1 MRWREMGLFFSHYSL
16 VLTLSVPRPLGSVT
30 VKGGLE
36 FLCRE
41 THRGTDRAKE
51 MVARPPSAV
60 ERTGL
65 SWMMHQTC
73 QRASIRHNG
82 PQGLTGNDSALC
94 WQLIFWREAMRARA
108 ITLLPQPTSTLS
120 LPLPPEHGY
129 HATTKTGCGYGEPQ
143 QGIAAPKLH
152 PRPSKTSSLWP
163 VQEPIVEM
171 VQRLSTS
178 ASDPSIRSDTLGLPD
193 GLPSTEG
200 QMGQ

>member
-1 MRWREMGLFFSHYSL
+1 MGLFFSHYSL

-41 THRGTDRAKE
+41 THRGRDRAE
-51 MVARPPSAV
+51 ETVARPPSAV

-108 ITLLPQPTSTLS
+108 ITLLPQLLPPQTNSHSPTTTGA
-120 LPLPPEHGY
+120 PLPCDDQDRMRLRRTTARDCRSQAPSKAVKGVVVMVGAGTDCGDGAEPIDERERPEH
-129 HATTKTGCGYGEPQ
+129 
-143 QGIAAPKLH
+143 
-152 PRPSKTSSLWP
+152 
-163 VQEPIVEM
+163 
-171 VQRLSTS
+171 
-178 ASDPSIRSDTLGLPD
+178 
-193 GLPSTEG
+193 
-200 QMGQ
+200 